1 MDILT
6 NENLSPLSTTPDVA
20 RTPQCASEHANLLA
34 DVRRANLGVDF
45 ATKRLAETRAELAP
59 LIANY
64 NAAAN
69 AAIKQ
74 RKPWSDTQEYNR
86 LWPRVNTLGNLEH
99 VHKYDITYAAK
110 RAAKSAANLA
120 AFEAAIVAVPAV
132 VEAAIVAVP
141 AVVEAAIVAV
151 PAVVEAAIVAEPA
164 TFAAESDAELEAA
177 LEAKRVAELVVKDA
191 IERVAKIEAERAATA
206 KSAKIAAS
214 KAKLAAEYAAKL
226 AALEADDQ
234 DYD

>member
-132 VEAAIVAVP
+132 VEAAIVA
-141 AVVEAAIVAV
+141 
-151 PAVVEAAIVAEPA
+151 EPA